1 MSFPYLSTGSGLEV
15 QKVNSAYPQDIPSID
30 SRPVIFLTSVRIS
43 DDHIWANGLFQN
55 VYVIYKLFETMG
67 CMPFMLVDNNDN
79 NKDANVHKKYRMMD
93 FKTYAQK
100 PFKVH
105 SYIEMAMSC
114 DPGIRKFF
122 KNMGAKVAKLYMGN
136 ILNIDIETITFMK
149 SVNFSHHVAGEI
161 DEIWVSPHY
170 DIHADYAGCINN
182 LCGKT
187 RIAPYV
193 WDPIFIEE
201 LGKQY
206 DGSPFSEQSA
216 RAFVIMEPNISFQK
230 NSLMPILALEA
241 YYRKYPD
248 RVEQVIVVNGEK
260 FKNTQWFMEC
270 IGSNLQ
276 LLKDNKLQL
285 MPRAHML
292 NAAKAFKHA
301 IIVQHQVNNH
311 YNYSF
316 LEWLTMGF
324 PVVHNVPLFK
334 SYGYYYEGNDF
345 YGAAEAIYTV
355 TKTHQHNVAY
365 YETKAKQLAYNF
377 SIHNPENIKAWKELA
392 LQNVV

>member
-1 MSFPYLSTGSGLEV
+1 MSFPYISTGTGTSV
-15 QKVNSAYPQDIPSID
+15 QAVNPAYPTDIQPID
-30 SRPVIFLTSVRIS
+30 NRPVVFLTSVRIS

-55 VYVIYKLFETMG
+55 VYVIYKLFEAMG
-67 CMPFMLVDNNDN
+67 CMPIMLVDNNDN
-79 NKDANVHKKYRMMD
+79 NKDANVHKKYRMTD

-122 KNMGAKVAKLYMGN
+122 KNMGAKVSKLYMGN

-149 SVNFSHHVAGEI
+149 AVNFSHHVAGEI

-170 DIHADYAGCINN
+170 DIHADYAGTVNG

-193 WDPIFIEE
+193 WDPVFIEE

-206 DGSPFSEQSA
+206 DGSPFSETSP
-216 RAFVIMEPNISFQK
+216 RPFVIMEPNISFQK
-230 NSLMPILALEA
+230 NCLLPILALEA
-241 YYRKYPD
+241 YYRQYPE
-248 RVEQVIVVNGEK
+248 RVDQIVVVNGEK
-260 FKNTQWFMEC
+260 VKNTGMFSENVAP
-270 IGSNLQ
+270 SLQ
-276 LLKDNKLQL
+276 IVKDNKLHM
-285 MPRAHML
+285 MPRAHMI

-301 IIVQHQVNNH
+301 IIIQHQVNNQ

-345 YGAAEAIYTV
+345 YGAAAAINLV
-355 TKTHQHNVAY
+355 TRTHQHNLAS

-377 SIHNPENIKAWKELA
+377 SIHNPENMKAWKELA
-392 LQNVV
+392 FGKI

>member
-1 MSFPYLSTGSGLEV
+1 MSFPYLSSGSGLAV
-15 QKVNSAYPQDIPSID
+15 QKVQSAFPTEIKAID
-30 SRPVIFLTSVRIS
+30 ERPVVFLTSVRIS
-43 DDHIWANGLFQN
+43 DDHVWANGLFQN
-55 VYVIYKLFETMG
+55 VYVIYKMFETMG
-67 CMPFMLVDNNDN
+67 CLPFMLVDNNDN
-79 NKDANVHKKYRMMD
+79 NKEANIHKKYRMTD
-93 FKTYAQK
+93 FKTYAQR

-114 DPGIRKFF
+114 DPSIRKFF
-122 KNMGAKVAKLYMGN
+122 KSMGAKVSKLYMGN

-149 SVNFSHHVAGEI
+149 GVNFSHHVAGEI

-170 DIHADYAGCINN
+170 DIHADYAGAING

-193 WDPIFIEE
+193 WEPIFIEE

-206 DGSPFSEQSA
+206 DGAPFSENSA
-216 RAFVIMEPNISFQK
+216 RTFVIMEPNISFQK
-230 NSLMPILALEA
+230 NCLMPILALET
-241 YYRKYPD
+241 YYRKYPE
-248 RVEQVIVVNGEK
+248 RVEQVIVVNGDK
-260 FKNTQWFMEC
+260 FKNTAWFMES
-270 IGSNLQ
+270 IGSSLT

-285 MPRAHML
+285 MPRAHMI

-301 IIVQHQVNNH
+301 IIIQHQVNNQ

-345 YGAAEAIYTV
+345 YGAADAIHTV
-355 TKTHQHNVAY
+355 TKTHQHNQAS

-392 LQNVV
+392 FTK